1 MPFPAA
7 RRILRRCWATLRRW
21 LGWLTGGSWKRVLA
35 AVALMG
41 ALAGVGGVTLVSL
54 GLVPISASSGHWTAT
69 GWVLHYAMRRA
80 VSTQSMG
87 ITVPPLDDPALVL
100 KGAGHYHTGC
110 LACHGGP
117 GQERSLIVQQ
127 MTPEPPFLPP
137 RIERWE
143 PQELF
148 WIVKNGVKFTAMP
161 AWPAQK
167 RDDEVWA
174 VVAFLQAMS
183 TMSPERYRQLAL
195 GGRADQPAKPVT
207 PDHLRPLQDPLGPVL
222 ANCNRCH
229 AEDGGGRGEG
239 AFPRLAGQREAYL
252 LGALQAYAS
261 GKRHSGIMQPIAA
274 GLEPD
279 VLEAL
284 AQHYAE
290 LPPVSRT
297 DAPEPLPDSLV
308 QGRSLAERGVRERG
322 IPSCVHCHG
331 PKESSRN
338 PMYPNI
344 AGQYAP
350 YLKLQLELFTTGK
363 RGGTEYAHIM
373 HSAAQRLTPEQMQAL
388 ADYYASLPAEE
399 TAARGKPALTLNSR
413 EPIRPE
419 PSVQDASNQQQR

>member
-1 MPFPAA
+1 MPFQSAK
-7 RRILRRCWATLRRW
+7 RMVRRCSAPLRRW
-21 LGWLTGGSWKRVLA
+21 LCWLTGGSWKRVVA
-35 AVALMG
+35 AIALMA
-41 ALAGVGGVTLVSL
+41 ALAGTGAFVLVSL
-54 GLVPISASSGHWTAT
+54 GLVSISASSGHWKAT
-69 GWVLHYAMRRA
+69 GWMLHYAMRRA

-87 ITVPPLDDPALVL
+87 IKVPPLDDPALVL

-127 MTPEPPFLPP
+127 MTPEPPYLPP
-137 RIERWE
+137 RIEHWE

-174 VVAFLQAMS
+174 MVAFLQAMPS
-183 TMSPERYRQLAL
+183 MSPERYKQLAL
-195 GGRADQPAKPVT
+195 GGRSEETVKPVT
-207 PDHLRPLQDPLGPVL
+207 PDHLRPLKDPLGPVL

-239 AFPRLAGQREAYL
+239 AFPRLAGQSEAYL

-261 GKRHSGIMQPIAA
+261 GERYSGIMQPIAA
-274 GLEPD
+274 GLEPA

-284 AQHYAE
+284 AQHYAD

-297 DAPEPLPDSLV
+297 DAPEPTPDILA
-308 QGRSLAERGVRERG
+308 QGLSLAERGVRERG

-331 PKESSRN
+331 PKDGPRN

-344 AGQYAP
+344 AGQYAR
-350 YLKLQLELFTTGK
+350 YLKLQLELFTAGK

-388 ADYYASLPAEE
+388 ADYYASLPTKVAG
-399 TAARGKPALTLNSR
+399 ALDKPAPTLT
-413 EPIRPE
+413 E
-419 PSVQDASNQQQR
+419 PSAQTPLPQKQR

>member
-1 MPFPAA
+1 MPFQSAK
-7 RRILRRCWATLRRW
+7 RMVRRCSAPLRRW
-21 LGWLTGGSWKRVLA
+21 LCWLTGGSWKRVVA
-35 AVALMG
+35 AIALMA
-41 ALAGVGGVTLVSL
+41 ALAGTGAFVLVSL
-54 GLVPISASSGHWTAT
+54 GLVSISASSGHWKAT
-69 GWVLHYAMRRA
+69 GWMLHYAMRRA

-87 ITVPPLDDPALVL
+87 IKVPPLDDPALVL

-127 MTPEPPFLPP
+127 MTPEPPYLPP
-137 RIERWE
+137 RIEHWE

-174 VVAFLQAMS
+174 VVAFLQAMPS
-183 TMSPERYRQLAL
+183 MSPERYKQLAL
-195 GGRADQPAKPVT
+195 GGRSEETAKPVT
-207 PDHLRPLQDPLGPVL
+207 PDHLRPLKDPLGPVL

-239 AFPRLAGQREAYL
+239 AFPRLAGQSEAYL
-252 LGALQAYAS
+252 LGALQAYAR
-261 GKRHSGIMQPIAA
+261 GERHSGIMQPIAA
-274 GLEPD
+274 GLEPA

-284 AQHYAE
+284 AQHYAD
-290 LPPVSRT
+290 LPPVSRI
-297 DAPEPLPDSLV
+297 DAPEPTPDILA
-308 QGRSLAERGVRERG
+308 QGLSLAERGVRERG

-331 PKESSRN
+331 PKDGPRN

-344 AGQYAP
+344 AGQYAR
-350 YLKLQLELFTTGK
+350 YLNLQLELFTAGK

-388 ADYYASLPAEE
+388 ADYYASLPAKV
-399 TAARGKPALTLNSR
+399 AGALDKLAPTLT
-413 EPIRPE
+413 E
-419 PSVQDASNQQQR
+419 PSAQTPLPHKKR

>member
-1 MPFPAA
+1 MPFQSAK
-7 RRILRRCWATLRRW
+7 RRLQRCLAPLRRW
-21 LGWLTGGSWKRVLA
+21 LCWLTGGSWKRVVA
-35 AVALMG
+35 AVALL
-41 ALAGVGGVTLVSL
+41 ATLAGTGAFVLVSL
-54 GLVPISASSGHWTAT
+54 GLVSISASSGHWKAT
-69 GWVLHYAMRRA
+69 GWMLHYAMRRA

-87 ITVPPLDDPALVL
+87 IAVPPLDDPALLL

-110 LACHGGP
+110 LACHGAP
-117 GQERSLIVQQ
+117 GEERSLIVQQ
-127 MTPEPPFLPP
+127 MTPEPPYLPP
-137 RIERWE
+137 RIEHWK

-161 AWPAQK
+161 AWPAQQ

-174 VVAFLQAMS
+174 LVAFLRAMPG
-183 TMSPERYRQLAL
+183 MSPERYRRLAL
-195 GGRADQPAKPVT
+195 GGRTDQPAKPVT

-239 AFPRLAGQREAYL
+239 AFPRLAGQSEAYL
-252 LGALQAYAS
+252 LGALQAYARGERYS
-261 GKRHSGIMQPIAA
+261 GVMQPIAA
-274 GLEPD
+274 GLAPD

-290 LPPVSRT
+290 LPPISRT
-297 DAPEPLPDSLV
+297 DASQPQPDILA
-308 QGRSLAERGVRERG
+308 QGLSLAERGVRERG

-331 PKESSRN
+331 PKEGPRN

-344 AGQYAP
+344 AGQYAS
-350 YLKLQLELFTTGK
+350 YLKLQLELFTAGK

-388 ADYYASLPAEE
+388 ADYYGSLPAS
-399 TAARGKPALTLNSR
+399 AAPAVTKPAPTR
-413 EPIRPE
+413 AETPA
-419 PSVQDASNQQQR
+419 QDQSPHQQR

>member
-1 MPFPAA
+1 MSFQPAKRA
-7 RRILRRCWATLRRW
+7 LRRGSAPLRRW
-21 LGWLTGGSWKRVLA
+21 LCWLTGGSWTRVVA
-35 AVALMG
+35 AIALMV
-41 ALAGVGGVTLVSL
+41 ALAGTGAFVLVSL
-54 GLVPISASSGHWTAT
+54 GLVSISASAGHWKVT
-69 GWVLHYAMRRA
+69 GWMLHYAMRRA

-87 ITVPPLDDPALVL
+87 IKVPPLDDPALVL

-117 GQERSLIVQQ
+117 GEQRSLIVQQ

-148 WIVKNGVKFTAMP
+148 WIVKNGVKYTAMP

-174 VVAFLQAMS
+174 MVAFLKAMPS
-183 TMSPERYRQLAL
+183 MSPERYRQLAL
-195 GGRADQPAKPVT
+195 GGRSDEIGKPVT
-207 PDHLRPLQDPLGPVL
+207 PDHLRPLKDPLGPVL

-239 AFPRLAGQREAYL
+239 AFPRLAGQSEPYL
-252 LGALQAYAS
+252 LGALLAYAS
-261 GKRHSGIMQPIAA
+261 GERHSGIMQPIAA
-274 GLEPD
+274 GLEPE

-297 DAPEPLPDSLV
+297 GAPEPTPDILA
-308 QGRSLAERGVRERG
+308 QGLSLAERGVRERG

-331 PKESSRN
+331 PKAGPRN

-344 AGQYAP
+344 AGQYAR
-350 YLKLQLELFTTGK
+350 YLKLQLELFTAGK

-388 ADYYASLPAEE
+388 ADYYASLPA
-399 TAARGKPALTLNSR
+399 AAAPRLDKPAPPLA
-413 EPIRPE
+413 EPTAQE
-419 PSVQDASNQQQR
+419 FSSQQQR

>member
-1 MPFPAA
+1 MPFQPAKRMA
-7 RRILRRCWATLRRW
+7 RRCLTRLRGW
-21 LGWLTGGSWKRVLA
+21 LCWLTGGSWKRVVA
-35 AVALMG
+35 AVALM
-41 ALAGVGGVTLVSL
+41 ATLAGTGAFVLVSL
-54 GLVPISASSGHWTAT
+54 GLVSISASSEHWKAT
-69 GWVLHYAMRRA
+69 GWLLHYAMRRA

-87 ITVPPLDDPALVL
+87 VEVPPLDDPALVL

-110 LACHGGP
+110 IACHGGP
-117 GQERSLIVQQ
+117 GQQRSLIARQ

-137 RIERWE
+137 RIELWE

-161 AWPAQK
+161 AWSAQQ

-174 VVAFLQAMS
+174 MVAFLRALPS
-183 TMSPERYRQLAL
+183 MSPERYKQLAL
-195 GGRADQPAKPVT
+195 GGRSDKTAKPVT
-207 PDHLRPLQDPLGPVL
+207 PDHLRPLKDPLGPVL

-229 AEDGGGRGEG
+229 ADDGGGRGEG
-239 AFPRLAGQREAYL
+239 AFPRLAGQSKAYL

-261 GKRHSGIMQPIAA
+261 GERHSGVMQPIAA
-274 GLEPD
+274 GLEQE

-297 DAPEPLPDSLV
+297 EASEPSPDILA
-308 QGRSLAERGVRERG
+308 QGSSLAERGVPERG

-331 PKESSRN
+331 PKAGPRN

-344 AGQYAP
+344 AGQYAR
-350 YLKLQLELFTTGK
+350 YMKLQLELFTAGK

-373 HSAAQRLTPEQMQAL
+373 HSAAQRLTPEHMQAL
-388 ADYYASLPAEE
+388 ADYYASLPAAGPVVHK
-399 TAARGKPALTLNSR
+399 AALARDKTGPTRS
-413 EPIRPE
+413 EPWA
-419 PSVQDASNQQQR
+419 QDSSPQQ

>member
-1 MPFPAA
+1 MPFQSAK
-7 RRILRRCWATLRRW
+7 RMVQRCSAPLRRW
-21 LGWLTGGSWKRVLA
+21 LYWLTGGSWKRVVA
-35 AVALMG
+35 AVALLA
-41 ALAGVGGVTLVSL
+41 ALAGTGAFVLVSL
-54 GLVPISASSGHWTAT
+54 GLVSISASSGHWKAT
-69 GWVLHYAMRRA
+69 GWMLHYAMRRA

-87 ITVPPLDDPALVL
+87 IKVPPLDDPALLL

-110 LACHGGP
+110 LACHGAP
-117 GQERSLIVQQ
+117 GKERSLIVQQ
-127 MTPEPPFLPP
+127 MTPEPPYLPP
-137 RIERWE
+137 RIEHWA

-183 TMSPERYRQLAL
+183 DMSPERYKELAL
-195 GGRADQPAKPVT
+195 GGRRDETIKPIT
-207 PDHLRPLQDPLGPVL
+207 PDHLRPLQDSLGSVL

-239 AFPRLAGQREAYL
+239 AFPRLAGQSEPYL
-252 LGALQAYAS
+252 LGALQAYAR
-261 GKRHSGIMQPIAA
+261 GERHSGVMQPIAA
-274 GLEPD
+274 GLEPE

-297 DAPEPLPDSLV
+297 EAPEPAPDILAE
-308 QGRSLAERGVRERG
+308 GLTLAERGVRARG

-331 PKESSRN
+331 PKDGPRN

-350 YLKLQLELFTTGK
+350 YLKLQLELFTEGK

-373 HSAAQRLTPEQMQAL
+373 HSAAQRLTSEQMQAL
-388 ADYYASLPAEE
+388 ADYYASLPAAAAPLVTEATPNRAE
-399 TAARGKPALTLNSR
+399 TPAQNS
-413 EPIRPE
+413 
-419 PSVQDASNQQQR
+419 STQQQR

>member
-1 MPFPAA
+1 MLFRSAKRMV
-7 RRILRRCWATLRRW
+7 RRGSAPLRRW
-21 LGWLTGGSWKRVLA
+21 LCWLTGGSWRRALA
-35 AVALMG
+35 AIALMA
-41 ALAGVGGVTLVSL
+41 ALAGAAAFVLVSL
-54 GLVPISASSGHWTAT
+54 GLVSISASSGHWKAT
-69 GWVLHYAMRRA
+69 GWMLHYAMRRA

-87 ITVPPLDDPALVL
+87 IKVPPLDDPALVL

-161 AWPAQK
+161 AWPAQQ

-174 VVAFLQAMS
+174 MVAFLQAMPG
-183 TMSPERYRQLAL
+183 MSPERYKQLAL
-195 GGRADQPAKPVT
+195 GERADETAKPVT

-229 AEDGGGRGEG
+229 AEDGGGRRES
-239 AFPRLAGQREAYL
+239 AFPKLAGQSEAYL
-252 LGALQAYAS
+252 LGALQAYAN
-261 GKRHSGIMQPIAA
+261 GERHSGIMQPIAA
-274 GLEPD
+274 GLELP

-284 AQHYAE
+284 ARHYAK
-290 LPPVSRT
+290 LPPVSRMA
-297 DAPEPLPDSLV
+297 APEPTPEGLA
-308 QGRSLAERGVRERG
+308 QGQALAERGVRERS

-331 PKESSRN
+331 PKASSRN

-344 AGQYAP
+344 AGQNAG

-363 RGGTEYAHIM
+363 RGGTAYAHIM

-388 ADYYASLPAEE
+388 AGYYAALPA
-399 TAARGKPALTLNSR
+399 AAAPSLDRSAPSGV
-413 EPIRPE
+413 E
-419 PSVQDASNQQQR
+419 PSAPDSSPQQQR